1 MFDMVIVGAGMA
13 GAVLA
18 ERFASAGKKILM
30 IERRRHVAGNCYDE
44 IDANGILIHKYG
56 PHLFHTDD
64 AQIWEYLSRF
74 TDWQIYHHRVK
85 AVIDGKPVPIPF
97 NLNTLHEVFPKSLAD
112 KLEAALLKNFE
123 YGKKIPILEL
133 KKSADA
139 DLQFLAD
146 FVYEKIFLHYTE
158 KQWGL
163 APENISGAVTARVPI
178 FVGRD
183 DRYFNDRFQAMP
195 KRGYT
200 HLVENMLDNKNIK
213 LLLNTDFQEVM
224 KLDDGEIFLFGK
236 NFEGRLIYTGQLDEL
251 FGKKFGTLPYRSV
264 DMKFETVDAEIFQAA
279 PTVNYPNNYD
289 FTRITEFK
297 QIHPVKSSR
306 TTILKEYPQEY
317 VAGVNEP
324 YYPIFTDEARA
335 AYEKYSAELADF
347 KNITAVGRL
356 AEYRYYDIDDV
367 IKRALSLVRS
377 EEVGVRSLKT
387 CSL

>member
-1 MFDMVIVGAGMA
+1 MFDVVIIGAGMA

-18 ERFASAGKKILM
+18 ERFAAHGKKVLV
-30 IERRRHVAGNCYDE
+30 IERRQHVAGNCYDE
-44 IDANGILIHKYG
+44 LDANGILIHKYG

-74 TDWQIYHHRVK
+74 TQWHLYFHRVK

-97 NLNTLHEVFPKSLAD
+97 NFNTLREVFPASLAD

-123 YGKKIPILEL
+123 YGKKVPILEL

-146 FVYEKIFLHYTE
+146 FVYEKIFLHYSE

-163 APENISGAVTARVPI
+163 SPEKIDGAVTARVPI

-183 DRYFNDRFQAMP
+183 DRYFNDRFQAVP
-195 KRGYT
+195 ARGYT
-200 HLVENMLDNKNIK
+200 RLIANMLDHKNIK
-213 LLLNTDFQEVM
+213 LLLNTDFHEVM
-224 KLDDGEIFLFGK
+224 ELRGDFIYLFRK
-236 NFEGRLIYTGQLDEL
+236 RFKGRLIYTGQLDEL
-251 FGKKFGTLPYRSV
+251 FNKKFGTLSYRSI
-264 DMKFETVDAEIFQAA
+264 DMKFETVDAENFQAA
-279 PTVNYPNNYD
+279 PVVNYPNNYD

-297 QIHPVKSSR
+297 QIHPAQTPR
-306 TTILKEYPQEY
+306 TTILKEFPQEY
-317 VAGVNEP
+317 VAGKNEP

-335 AYEKYSAELADF
+335 TYKKYSAELAKF

-367 IKRALSLVRS
+367 IKRAL
-377 EEVGVRSLKT
+377 EVFAELN
-387 CSL
+387 